1 MKQLGITIWLVAVFF
16 STASVAEDLV
26 QVFTMS
32 LKSDPQ
38 LLAEAASRQ
47 AVGELD
53 AQALAQFLPQ
63 VDLNANDGYI
73 RQDTSSQSFLSGDRD
88 FNDHGYTLSITQPI
102 YHRQNFVQK
111 AQADISI
118 EGAQASYLV
127 AEQALIIR
135 VSERYFE
142 VLARQDALSFATAE
156 HEAISQQLEQTTQR
170 FDVGLSTITDVT
182 ESQAAYDLSIASI
195 ILAET
200 ILANSKERLREIA
213 GRYLDTLS
221 VLKAETPLVSP
232 DPEDIDQW
240 TTLALEQN
248 PIMAVAKA
256 AVDNAGQSIEFQR
269 SGHYPSLDVVGQ
281 KSYSSQSDS
290 SFGGGHKTHQDS
302 VSLQFNLPIY
312 TGGAVVSRTREAG
325 YRLDQAMQNQEQQRR
340 EVTRQTR
347 EAYNQVIAGISQVKA
362 LKQAVISSEKAL
374 ESTEAGFEVGTRTT
388 VDVLSVRRELFRAL
402 RDHARSRYDYI
413 LSTLRLKQ
421 AAGIVSIDDLNQIN
435 QWLGS

>member
-1 MKQLGITIWLVAVFF
+1 
-16 STASVAEDLV
+16 VAEDLME
-26 QVFTMS
+26 VFTMS
-32 LKSDPQ
+32 LRSDPQ

-53 AQALAQFLPQ
+53 SQALAQFLPQ
-63 VDLNANDGYI
+63 IGLSANDGYI
-73 RQDTSSQSFLSGDRD
+73 RQDTSSQSFLSGDRNY
-88 FNDHGYTLSITQPI
+88 NDHGYSLSITQPV
-102 YHRQNFVQK
+102 YHRENFIQQ

-127 AEQALIIR
+127 VEQALIVR
-135 VSERYFE
+135 VAERYFE
-142 VLARQDALSFATAE
+142 VLGRQDAVSFAIAE
-156 HEAISQQLEQTTQR
+156 QEANKQQLEQTQQR
-170 FDVGLSTITDVT
+170 FEVGLSTITDVT
-182 ESQAAYDLSIASI
+182 ESQAAYDISIAGVIS
-195 ILAET
+195 AET
-200 ILANSKERLREIA
+200 GLVNSKERLREIA

-221 VLKAETPLVSP
+221 VLKEETPLVSP
-232 DPEDIDQW
+232 DPEDIDKW
-240 TTLALEQN
+240 TEQALEKN
-248 PIMAVAKA
+248 PNITVARA
-256 AVDNAGQSIEFQR
+256 AVDNAGQSIEFQK

-290 SFGGGHKTHQDS
+290 SFGGSYKTHQDS
-302 VSLQFNLPIY
+302 VSLQFNVPIY

-325 YRLDQAMQNQEQQRR
+325 YRLDQAMQNQEQQHR

-374 ESTEAGFEVGTRTT
+374 ESTEAGYEVGTRTT
-388 VDVLSVRRELFRAL
+388 VDVLNVRRELFRAL

-421 AAGIVSIDDLNQIN
+421 AAGIVNIDDLNRIN